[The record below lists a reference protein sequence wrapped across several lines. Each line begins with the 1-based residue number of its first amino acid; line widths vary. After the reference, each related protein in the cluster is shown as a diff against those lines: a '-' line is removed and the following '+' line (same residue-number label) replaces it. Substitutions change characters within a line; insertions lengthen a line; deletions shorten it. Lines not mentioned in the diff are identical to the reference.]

1 MENNTNI
8 DIETVIAEAK
18 ADLEAKNFTSI
29 KIEAT
34 NWDNTIRARLN
45 SNNHR
50 KSSGYGPSMAQVKY
64 LQSFDNIN
72 HWDAASGEASWYSH
86 NQLLGTSKAA
96 ISWLINFV
104 KSHRAIDVDLVI
116 EK

>member
-8 DIETVIAEAK
+8 NIETVIAEAK
-18 ADLEAKNFTSI
+18 ADLAEKNFTSI
-29 KIEAT
+29 KVEHT
-34 NWDNTIRARLN
+34 DWDNTIRARLN

-72 HWDAASGEASWYSH
+72 HWDAASGQASWYSH
-86 NQLLGTSKAA
+86 NQILGCSKAA
-96 ISWLINFV
+96 ISWLISFA
-104 KSHRAIDVDLVI
+104 KSHRDIDIDLVI